1 MQQPSGDSQKQHLA
15 DGSAVLGRDHHI
27 HHFFQVEAPGQAHS
41 RPSQQVY
48 GKDHGDWGCLD
59 LELVRVGP
67 WRSLST
73 EELMLLNCG
82 AGEDSESPLD
92 CKEMKQFNPKG
103 IGME

>member
-1 MQQPSGDSQKQHLA
+1 MAGGWRNQSPQQESKHGGLEPGSPRGCMYVTCMQRPRGDSQKQHLA

-41 RPSQQVY
+41 RPLQQVY

-67 WRSLST
+67 
-73 EELMLLNCG
+73 
-82 AGEDSESPLD
+82 
-92 CKEMKQFNPKG
+92 
-103 IGME
+103 